1 MLIPIAIQGTL
12 KDSVTQW
19 VPTFFNSAFGS
30 KTTFSLALT
39 MALPIVNVTG
49 AYFAKALNKRLRNE
63 VMTSAVFF
71 GISTLFL
78 LVLRLFG
85 SQSIALALVSMAGV
99 TNCMFAI
106 NVMLITM
113 VPLWFHKSGRVST
126 IGGFLNALAYIGCG
140 GLNLL
145 AGKNTGQR
153 CGMESSFYSV
163 DCARGFG
170 RRRIPALRPHV
181 ETLHKKRRVNKRLI
195 KKQPVHSSEYTG
207 CFFAPLF
214 LSGL

>member
-1 MLIPIAIQGTL
+1 
-12 KDSVTQW
+12 
-19 VPTFFNSAFGS
+19 
-30 KTTFSLALT
+30 

-113 VPLWFHKSGRVST
+113 VPLWFHKSG
-126 IGGFLNALAYIGCG
+126 
-140 GLNLL
+140 
-145 AGKNTGQR
+145 
-153 CGMESSFYSV
+153 ESHH
-163 DCARGFG
+163 
-170 RRRIPALRPHV
+170 RR
-181 ETLHKKRRVNKRLI
+181 
-195 KKQPVHSSEYTG
+195 
-207 CFFAPLF
+207 LF
-214 LSGL
+214 ERSGLYRGAAG